1 LLLCLDFDGT
11 LVPHADD
18 PTRRDCHRKLNV
30 CCYHFRLSLRLPS
43 RSSAV
48 ARGLICWPASAIPGL
63 IYAGNH
69 GLEISGPGF
78 LFVEPAAAAHRAA
91 LQELANV
98 LQLRLQ
104 PIEGAR
110 VEDKGLTLTVHYR
123 QVESLELM
131 SSSELPTRHWP
142 RPVTR
147 SS

>member
-1 LLLCLDFDGT
+1 
-11 LVPHADD
+11 
-18 PTRRDCHRKLNV
+18 LNV
-30 CCYHFRLSLRLPS
+30 LLHHFRLSLRLPS

-48 ARGLICWPASAIPGL
+48 ARGLICWPAIGIPGL

-78 LFVEPAAAAHRAA
+78 LFVEAASGGASCRR

-123 QVESLELM
+123 QVEESRVE
-131 SSSELPTRHWP
+131 
-142 RPVTR
+142 
-147 SS
+147 